1 MCHHPSSTIRTRRI
15 KAVNET
21 NSHGTGRLRM
31 IQYVKFIGDDTYKGH
46 FRNGRP
52 YFVTGARIRAKPKM
66 YRLRK
71 EHADC
76 YQLVITQ
83 VERYRELESACEQ
96 YWGPMQRD
104 IPNRARTLFHL
115 SNGETVSDKA
125 LKYNENLR
133 ELDIVEIEDADC
145 KTKSYLRETYMI
157 GDTETLQTEHDTD

>member
-15 KAVNET
+15 KAVSET

-83 VERYRELESACEQ
+83 VESTAN
-96 YWGPMQRD
+96 WKAP
-104 IPNRARTLFHL
+104 A
-115 SNGETVSDKA
+115 SN
-125 LKYNENLR
+125 
-133 ELDIVEIEDADC
+133 
-145 KTKSYLRETYMI
+145 I
-157 GDTETLQTEHDTD
+157 GDPCRGIYQTEPGRCFT